1 MAAPDKDATIKC
13 VCGVFRAHVLRSDDL
28 DQSDDHDQFSIFN
41 DLESQRGK
49 RAGTTLASATTVKA
63 KQRPAVPSLKEI
75 SHFYRDIFGRAQM
88 EPDCIVISLIYVERL
103 IKVTGGELRPRPK
116 NWRSILFS
124 CMVLSSKVWDDLSMW
139 NADFSQTCPAG
150 VRFTLQRVNELELA
164 VLSAL
169 QYQVKVPASEYAKYY
184 FLLRSLLI
192 KSGLGS
198 EDLNTMNPLDVEGA
212 KQLQQ
217 VSERYQS
224 SADVRKSLLVRAK
237 TTEASTTSTNTGPA
251 AAASRDVMRGSKVGL
266 EQLVKW

>member
-13 VCGVFRAHVLRSDDL
+13 VCGVFRAHVLRSGSEHNDKYT
-28 DQSDDHDQFSIFN
+28 IFN
-41 DLESQRGK
+41 DLESQRDADPRHK
-49 RAGTTLASATTVKA
+49 IES
-63 KQRPAVPSLKEI
+63 PMPSLQDI
-75 SHFYRDIFGRAQM
+75 SQFYRDVFGRAQM

-103 IKVTGGELRPRPK
+103 IKVTGGKLRPRPS
-116 NWRSILFS
+116 NWRSMLFS
-124 CMVLSSKVWDDLSMW
+124 CMVLSSKVWDDMSMW

-150 VRFTLQRVNELELA
+150 VAFTLQRVNELELA

-169 QYQVKVPASEYAKYY
+169 NYQVKVPASEYAKYY

-217 VSERYQS
+217 VTARYES
-224 SADVRKSLLVRAK
+224 TAVVRKSMLGRAK
-237 TTEASTTSTNTGPA
+237 TDTTAGAHHSSNTNNPV
-251 AAASRDVMRGSKVGL
+251 RDFRGSKVGL
-266 EQLVKW
+266 EQLVNM